1 MDVLRSAN
9 HGSHFVR
16 TPTSCFQNFKWFLP
30 QKCCLSLLMNTSIFS
45 PFSFWFSFSFL
56 WILLSLTGLSSAYIF
71 ALLFDGGLA
80 LFIGLHLSYL
90 HTILMWFRAAC
101 IISPS
106 QELLVEIGPEQKSP
120 NKHHSSS
127 EGLNLDLFLPNLVI

>member
-16 TPTSCFQNFKWFLP
+16 TPTGCFQNVMWFLP
-30 QKCCLSLLMNTSIFS
+30 QKRCLSLVMNKSIFS

-56 WILLSLTGLSSAYIF
+56 WILLSLTVLSSAYF
-71 ALLFDGGLA
+71 LGLLFDGGLA
-80 LFIGLHLSYL
+80 LFIGFHLSYL
-90 HTILMWFRAAC
+90 YTTLMWFKAAC

-106 QELLVEIGPEQKSP
+106 QELLVEIGPEQKLP
-120 NKHHSSS
+120 NKNHSSS
-127 EGLNLDLFLPNLVI
+127 EGLNLDVFLPNLVI